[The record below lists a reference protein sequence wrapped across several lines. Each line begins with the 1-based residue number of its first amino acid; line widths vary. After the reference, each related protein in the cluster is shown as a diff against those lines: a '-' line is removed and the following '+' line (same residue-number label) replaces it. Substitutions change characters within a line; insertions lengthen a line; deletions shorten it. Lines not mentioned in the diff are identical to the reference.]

1 VEYLNRGM
9 GVSSLCI
16 TESLIDLLPRV
27 KMSNRDR
34 DRWMLFCP
42 MQSRPEQDGGG
53 GSPSWTVRLDGRQ
66 QFHST
71 SSLGGPS
78 TSSLVLS
85 VLTTST
91 TVYTRVHDGSDK
103 HVHASLQLDRAR
115 KYR

>member
-1 VEYLNRGM
+1 M

-78 TSSLVLS
+78 TSFLVLS